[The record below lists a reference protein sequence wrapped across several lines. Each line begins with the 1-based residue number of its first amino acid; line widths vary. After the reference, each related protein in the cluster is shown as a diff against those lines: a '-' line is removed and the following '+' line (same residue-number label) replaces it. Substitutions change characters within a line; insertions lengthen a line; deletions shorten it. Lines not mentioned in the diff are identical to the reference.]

1 MKDQISG
8 KENVDNFDFFPDY
21 EEQANYSH
29 NNNIFV
35 RKSSNISFVM
45 FFSQENEAFGVFGKV
60 L

>member
-1 MKDQISG
+1 MTKLEVKKRLTTLI
-8 KENVDNFDFFPDY
+8 FPDY